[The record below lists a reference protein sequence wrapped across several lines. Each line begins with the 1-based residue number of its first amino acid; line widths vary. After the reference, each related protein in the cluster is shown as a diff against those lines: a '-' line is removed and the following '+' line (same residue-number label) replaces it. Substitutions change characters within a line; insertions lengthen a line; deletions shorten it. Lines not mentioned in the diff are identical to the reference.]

1 MSVVIACT
9 VSKKHNLAFV
19 YPVSLCVLI
28 LGLIAP
34 SSLQYSQKIAPHSCR
49 YYSANRWRHCNSY
62 CILPLVTRAG
72 NSALQQLN
80 INKISNIIY
89 FLALVSTS

>member
-28 LGLIAP
+28 LGLTAP
-34 SSLQYSQKIAPHSCR
+34 SSLQYSQKIAPHSC
-49 YYSANRWRHCNSY
+49 SVDI
-62 CILPLVTRAG
+62 ILPTDGDTATLTAYYLLSPELGTV
-72 NSALQQLN
+72 LY
-80 INKISNIIY
+80 SN
-89 FLALVSTS
+89 